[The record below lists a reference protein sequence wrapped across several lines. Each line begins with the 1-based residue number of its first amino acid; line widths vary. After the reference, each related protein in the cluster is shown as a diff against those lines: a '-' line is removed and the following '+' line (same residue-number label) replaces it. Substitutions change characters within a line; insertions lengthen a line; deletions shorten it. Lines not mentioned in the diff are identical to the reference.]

1 MIGNAYGCLLTQ
13 DNTAIS
19 GIGWVEGS
27 ALFYHVLPYHDPY
40 GSQIF

>member
-13 DNTAIS
+13 DNKAIS
-19 GIGWVEGS
+19 RMGRVEGS
-27 ALFYHVLPYHDPY
+27 ALFYHVLPYHDLY